1 MAKIITT
8 FNYAEIDKLLNQPNG
23 ETGRYL
29 EKKAKKLR
37 DAARMQAGVNTGR
50 LRRSIRVYGHRRSGT
65 GQKIQ
70 IGSSV
75 PYALMHHEG
84 TRPHIITP
92 NNHRFLKF
100 KPKGGGGG
108 KGWNVLA
115 DGSVLARKVRHPGT
129 KPNRYLS
136 DSVKYIRD

>member
-1 MAKIITT
+1 MAKFITT
-8 FNYAEIDKLLNQPNG
+8 INYAEIDKLLNSPDG
-23 ETGRYL
+23 DTGRFL
-29 EKKAKKLR
+29 RKKAERVR
-37 DAARMQAGVNTGR
+37 DVAKAKVGVDTGR
-50 LRRSIRVYGHRRSGT
+50 LRRSIRVYGHRRT
-65 GQKIQ
+65 TMGQKIQ
-70 IGSSV
+70 VGSSV
-75 PYALMHHEG
+75 PYALLHHNG

-100 KPKGGGGG
+100 KPKGGGSG

-136 DSVKYIRD
+136 DSVKYIRT

>member
-1 MAKIITT
+1 MAKVITT
-8 FNYAEIDKLLNQPNG
+8 FNYIEIDKLLNQPTG
-23 ETGRYL
+23 DTGRFL
-29 EKKAKKLR
+29 RKKAERLR
-37 DAARMQAGVNTGR
+37 DAARRQAGVNTGR
-50 LRRSIRVYGHRRSGT
+50 LRRSIRVYGHRRSAV
-65 GQKIQ
+65 GQQIQ
-70 IGSSV
+70 VGSSV

-84 TRPHIITP
+84 TKPHIITP

-100 KPKGGGGG
+100 KPKGVS
-108 KGWNVLA
+108 KAGWNVLA

>member
-8 FNYAEIDKLLNQPNG
+8 YNYPEIDRLLNAPSG
-23 ETGRYL
+23 PTGRYL
-29 EKKAKKLR
+29 ERKAERLR
-37 DAARMQAGVNTGR
+37 NAARIQVGFRTGR
-50 LRRSIRVYGHRRSGT
+50 LRRSIRVYGHRRTSL

-70 IGSSV
+70 VGSSV
-75 PYALMHHEG
+75 PYALMHHNG
-84 TRPHIITP
+84 TKPHIITP
-92 NNHRFLKF
+92 KNHRFLKF
-100 KPKGGGGG
+100 KPGGRAS

>member
-8 FNYAEIDKLLNQPNG
+8 FNYPEIDKLLNSPSG
-23 ETGRYL
+23 DTGRYL
-29 EKKAKKLR
+29 EKKAKRLR
-37 DAARMQAGVNTGR
+37 DAARAQAGFKTGR
-50 LRRSIRVYGHRRSGT
+50 LRRSIRVYGHKRSVL

-70 IGSSV
+70 VGSSV
-75 PYALMHHEG
+75 PYALLHHES

-100 KPKGGGGG
+100 KPSKPSAR

>member
-8 FNYAEIDKLLNQPNG
+8 FNYAEIDKLLNSPSGN
-23 ETGRYL
+23 TGRHL
-29 EKKAKKLR
+29 EKKAERLR
-37 DAARMQAGVNTGR
+37 DAARMQAGFNTGR
-50 LRRSIRVYGHRRSGT
+50 LRRSIRVYGLRRSAM
-65 GQKIQ
+65 GQQIQ

-84 TRPHIITP
+84 TRPHMIYP
-92 NNHRFLKF
+92 KNHRFLKF
-100 KPKGGGGG
+100 KPGRGASA
-108 KGWNVLA
+108 GWNVLA